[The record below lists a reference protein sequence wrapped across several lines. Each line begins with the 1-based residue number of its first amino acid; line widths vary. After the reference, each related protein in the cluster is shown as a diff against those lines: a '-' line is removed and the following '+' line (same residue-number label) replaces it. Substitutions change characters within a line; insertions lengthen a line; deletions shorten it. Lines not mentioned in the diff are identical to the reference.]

1 MPVQWLRRLDKA
13 PETPGALLREEGRPP
28 AAELHLWPH
37 RSLPNR
43 GFVIFFALSAGLV
56 AVPLL
61 AVLGT
66 PALWGLLPFVVIVFA
81 AVWYALRRS
90 TRDGRILEEL
100 RIWSDS
106 MELIRR
112 EPGGHVLDWQANPYW
127 VRLALHAQDGP
138 VEDYL
143 VLEGGG
149 RDVELGAFL
158 TPQERRELHAEL
170 EHALS
175 RLR

>member
-1 MPVQWLRRLDKA
+1 MPVEWLRRLDKA
-13 PETPGALLREEGRPP
+13 PETPGAFSRAGGGPP

-37 RSLPNR
+37 RSLANR
-43 GFVIFFALSAGLV
+43 GFVLFFALSAGLV

-81 AVWYALRRS
+81 AIWYALRRS

-100 RIWSDS
+100 RIWSDA
-106 MELIRR
+106 MELVRR
-112 EPGGHVLDWQANPYW
+112 EPGGGIREWQANPYW
-127 VRLALHAQDGP
+127 VRLRLHGADGP

-143 VLEGGG
+143 VLEGSG

-158 TPQERRELHAEL
+158 TPQERRALHDDLRRMLA
-170 EHALS
+170 